1 MLLSLTASAK
11 QLDMANF
18 LYNVDVD
25 GTTLLHLAVDGGVA
39 EVSTGEKESE
49 SHNKLSLNAIS

>member
-1 MLLSLTASAK
+1 MTASAK

-39 EVSTGEKESE
+39 EVSTGEKVSE
-49 SHNKLSLNAIS
+49 SHNKLSLTAIS